1 MSFSQ
6 MQRLLVWRLPCGTD
20 LVEAFRDTVSRT
32 DFSGLFENDEAI
44 GFQ

>member
-6 MQRLLVWRLPCGTD
+6 MQRLLVCRLPRRAD
-20 LVEAFRDTVSRT
+20 VLEAFRGIVSRT
-32 DFSGLFENDEAI
+32 DLSGLFENDEAI

>member
-6 MQRLLVWRLPCGTD
+6 MQRLLVWQLPRRTD
-20 LVEAFRDTVSRT
+20 LVEALRGTVSRT